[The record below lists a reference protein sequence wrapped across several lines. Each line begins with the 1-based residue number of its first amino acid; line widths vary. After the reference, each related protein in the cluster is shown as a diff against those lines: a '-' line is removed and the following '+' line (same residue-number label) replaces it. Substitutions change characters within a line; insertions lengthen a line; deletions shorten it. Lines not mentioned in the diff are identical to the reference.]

1 MKKSKK
7 ITALILAAML
17 AVSSSAAMAVTVSA
31 EENTAVAYSSSDTKS
46 WGDYDYQV
54 LDDGTV
60 EIMHYKGSD
69 NNLVIPSEIN
79 GKKVTSIGDLY
90 RN

>member
-31 EENTAVAYSSSDTKS
+31 
-46 WGDYDYQV
+46 
-54 LDDGTV
+54 
-60 EIMHYKGSD
+60 
-69 NNLVIPSEIN
+69 
-79 GKKVTSIGDLY
+79 
-90 RN
+90 